1 MVENDNITRSMELEK
16 PQKPTLLV
24 VDDIPE
30 NIDGILIL
38 SGATNP
44 FLTEEYD
51 QISLNG
57 SVERLTESIQL
68 IYKYPKAEVFLLA
81 AQDL

>member
-30 NIDGILIL
+30 NIDVLVASLRDEYSIKVALNGTRALTIAQKSPRPDLIL
-38 SGATNP
+38 LDVMMP
-44 FLTEEYD
+44 
-51 QISLNG
+51 
-57 SVERLTESIQL
+57 
-68 IYKYPKAEVFLLA
+68 
-81 AQDL
+81 